1 MGVAKEDLAPS
12 TLTKVNLGAGIIAG
26 KNWDIIILVCF
37 FSMCKGLVLKLRY

>member
-26 KNWDIIILVCF
+26 KNWV
-37 FSMCKGLVLKLRY
+37 M

>member
-26 KNWDIIILVCF
+26 KNWDML
-37 FSMCKGLVLKLRY
+37 SY